1 MPCMSLGLYSGSSR
15 SLSFSQHPIVMAKKK
30 ESSEERQ
37 PLTHGSRSDSES
49 ASESGSES
57 TVCRHDVEPRGR
69 CKSAFDRHL
78 WFSLAL
84 AIGGLTLSAAILAF
98 AFRGLSCPPCRVI
111 DYSGY
116 QCAPNGALPEVAR
129 ARGCEWDDLSF
140 HWWPK
145 KPHLDSDNQALLQ
158 DFRVSGPWQRFYDQ
172 EGQNEIPPT
181 NEVLT
186 AGWVTRKEHLFHCVF
201 TVRQTHL
208 WLTKG
213 FDAPFN
219 YSHTVHCTQQLI
231 DAVVESP
238 PPDFNDL
245 TVHGT
250 PWPEH
255 PAIVSY
261 LGSLGTVPKQILT
274 PCNP

>member
-1 MPCMSLGLYSGSSR
+1 MPHSSCN
-15 SLSFSQHPIVMAKKK
+15 LSFPQYRIAMAKKR

-37 PLTHGSRSDSES
+37 PLTHGSGPDSES
-49 ASESGSES
+49 SSDSA
-57 TVCRHDVEPRGR
+57 VCGHNVDSRGR
-69 CKSAFDRHL
+69 WNLGLDQRFWWNIVR
-78 WFSLAL
+78 
-84 AIGGLTLSAAILAF
+84 AIGGLTVLAGILIF
-98 AFRGLSCPPCRVI
+98 AFHGMSYQPCRAI
-111 DYSGY
+111 DYLGY

-129 ARGCEWDDLSF
+129 SRGCEWDDLSF

-172 EGQNEIPPT
+172 EGQTEISPT

-201 TVRQTHL
+201 TLRQTHL

-231 DAVVESP
+231 DAIVESP
-238 PPDFNDL
+238 PRDFNDL

-255 PAIVSY
+255 PAIVS
-261 LGSLGTVPKQILT
+261 
-274 PCNP
+274 

>member
-1 MPCMSLGLYSGSSR
+1 
-15 SLSFSQHPIVMAKKK
+15 MAKKR

-37 PLTHGSRSDSES
+37 PLTHGSRSDSEP
-49 ASESGSES
+49 ASESGSDS
-57 TVCRHDVEPRGR
+57 TACRH
-69 CKSAFDRHL
+69 H
-78 WFSLAL
+78 
-84 AIGGLTLSAAILAF
+84 
-98 AFRGLSCPPCRVI
+98 
-111 DYSGY
+111 
-116 QCAPNGALPEVAR
+116 CAPNGASPEVAR

-201 TVRQTHL
+201 TLRQTHL

-238 PPDFNDL
+238 PPRL
-245 TVHGT
+245 R
-250 PWPEH
+250 
-255 PAIVSY
+255 
-261 LGSLGTVPKQILT
+261 
-274 PCNP
+274 

>member
-1 MPCMSLGLYSGSSR
+1 MP
-15 SLSFSQHPIVMAKKK
+15 KKS

-37 PLTHGSRSDSES
+37 PLTHGSQSDSEPV
-49 ASESGSES
+49 SESGSDS
-57 TVCRHDVEPRGR
+57 TACRHHVEFRGR
-69 CKSAFDRHL
+69 WKPAFDRHL
-78 WFSLAL
+78 WLSLVL
-84 AIGGLTLSAAILAF
+84 AIGGLTLSAAILVF
-98 AFRGLSCPPCRVI
+98 TFRGISCPPCKAI

-172 EGQNEIPPT
+172 EGHNEIPPT

-201 TVRQTHL
+201 TLRQTHL

-238 PPDFNDL
+238 PPDFDDL

-250 PWPEH
+250 PWPDH
-255 PAIVSY
+255 PAIVSSSWGR
-261 LGSLGTVPKQILT
+261 GSTNADNPAT
-274 PCNP
+274 PRSNLFTPVRKRA

>member
-1 MPCMSLGLYSGSSR
+1 MPCMDWGLYHCGSSCT
-15 SLSFSQHPIVMAKKK
+15 LLFSQHPSAMAKKT

-37 PLTHGSRSDSES
+37 PLTHGSRPRSES
-49 ASESGSES
+49 VSESGSDS
-57 TVCRHDVEPRGR
+57 PVCLHDAEPRGR
-69 CKSAFDRHL
+69 CRPAFDRHL
-78 WFSLAL
+78 WYSLVL
-84 AIGGLTLSAAILAF
+84 VVGGLTLSAAILVF
-98 AFRGLSCPPCRVI
+98 AFRGLSCPSCRAI

-129 ARGCEWDDLSF
+129 SRGCEWDDLSF
-140 HWWPK
+140 HWFPK
-145 KPHLDSDNQALLQ
+145 KPHLDSENQALLQ

-172 EGQNEIPPT
+172 EGHNEIPPT

-219 YSHTVHCTQQLI
+219 YSHTVHCTQQLL
-231 DAVVESP
+231 DAVLESP
-238 PPDFNDL
+238 PPDFDDL

-250 PWPEH
+250 PWPDH

-261 LGSLGTVPKQILT
+261 SGTPGIVCRWLNKY
-274 PCNP
+274 